1 MENAREYPLYL
12 RNYRVFIVYGKK
24 ARSFTPRLMDE
35 LKQIRNT
42 IRISLS
48 AARIDSLNTTANA
61 FLSLMRELVNFRA
74 EQVTPGSDE
83 WNEVEELNHQVV
95 DPGIDISVTP
105 SYIRLGLPETVVQQP
120 LRDEAGNLREDGA
133 TKAISMPASSCRVVN
148 MQLAKN
154 PTRFA
159 LWQGAD
165 NLQNLRFPDLGIP
178 CPFMLTWTVELEDQY
193 KSQGEA
199 LRKNMD
205 LVKRQT
211 QPTPFSSRA

>member
-1 MENAREYPLYL
+1 
-12 RNYRVFIVYGKK
+12 
-24 ARSFTPRLMDE
+24 MDE

-48 AARIDSLNTTANA
+48 AARIDAINTTANA

-133 TKAISMPASSCRVVN
+133 TQAIHMPASSCRVVN
-148 MQLAKN
+148 MQLAKSD
-154 PTRFA
+154 PLCSLAGGR
-159 LWQGAD
+159 
-165 NLQNLRFPDLGIP
+165 
-178 CPFMLTWTVELEDQY
+178 
-193 KSQGEA
+193 
-199 LRKNMD
+199 
-205 LVKRQT
+205 
-211 QPTPFSSRA
+211 